1 MLKRNTDHP
10 ELSFR
15 LRITNALFTRI
26 LSTLNCF
33 EKCHLCNVLLIY
45 NIAFMIVSIKPNE
58 DVDTPYRD
66 QQVCPDIILCHVSD
80 ITDICSISQMCNR
93 RPWLHHHSPIKCY
106 RYTSVLSLWTLLSI
120 GLILVVARMSIKVN
134 HITDSSSQVMMWV
147 SSLYLTAAVT
157 TTKLEFDIILLV
169 TIWAILL
176 KLPPAALWTLIQ
188 RR

>member
-1 MLKRNTDHP
+1 MR
-10 ELSFR
+10 
-15 LRITNALFTRI
+15 
-26 LSTLNCF
+26 
-33 EKCHLCNVLLIY
+33 
-45 NIAFMIVSIKPNE
+45 
-58 DVDTPYRD
+58 
-66 QQVCPDIILCHVSD
+66 
-80 ITDICSISQMCNR
+80 
-93 RPWLHHHSPIKCY
+93 CY
-106 RYTSVLSLWTLLSI
+106 
-120 GLILVVARMSIKVN
+120 